1 MSGTSHHGDGRP
13 TVKPN
18 GYHLAVVQTAA
29 VDYASTAW
37 RESKR

>member
-1 MSGTSHHGDGRP
+1 MSGTSHHGDGWL

-18 GYHLAVVQTAA
+18 DYDLAVVQTAA
-29 VDYASTAW
+29 VDYASTGW